1 LTNTLKHGG
10 TDAHAS
16 VRLTYLPTELRL
28 EVLDDGAGA
37 SAPTPVG
44 VGGGLAGMRERVH
57 AYGGAISVG
66 PGRSSGW
73 RVFARLRLDET
84 LPETDLGV
92 EREIHPE
99 ADAQSGAG

>member
-1 LTNTLKHGG
+1 
-10 TDAHAS
+10 
-16 VRLTYLPTELRL
+16 
-28 EVLDDGAGA
+28 
-37 SAPTPVG
+37 
-44 VGGGLAGMRERVH
+44 MRERVH